1 MGNRKPEAP
10 NSWRDVY
17 TTVPNRG
24 QGDCGILAVILIVLV
39 RGGMDA
45 RAAQRVLSLQD
56 ASPEATTAMVD
67 FILLCRN
74 LIVKYRTISGKGDG
88 FFCTDSSDMTSA
100 EIASAATSVA
110 DIRSLRDWE
119 RCILHP
125 GGYVDDRS
133 VFLPGELLGLPD
145 VQIVKED
152 GQRLVDANLPDTASL
167 GADMVLHH
175 GEHFEAL
182 LAKVRQHST
191 FQL

>member
-1 MGNRKPEAP
+1 
-10 NSWRDVY
+10 
-17 TTVPNRG
+17 
-24 QGDCGILAVILIVLV
+24 
-39 RGGMDA
+39 
-45 RAAQRVLSLQD
+45 
-56 ASPEATTAMVD
+56 
-67 FILLCRN
+67 
-74 LIVKYRTISGKGDG
+74 
-88 FFCTDSSDMTSA
+88 MTSA
-100 EIASAATSVA
+100 EIAIAATSVA

-133 VFLPGELLGLPD
+133 VFLHSENCSVLPD

-152 GQRLVDANLPDTASL
+152 GQRLVDANIPDTASL

-191 FQL
+191 SQL